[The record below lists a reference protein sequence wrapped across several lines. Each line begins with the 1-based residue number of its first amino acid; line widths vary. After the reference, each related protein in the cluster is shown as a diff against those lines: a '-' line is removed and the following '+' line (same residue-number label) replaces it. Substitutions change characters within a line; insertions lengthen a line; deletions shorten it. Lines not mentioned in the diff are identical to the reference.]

1 LNWRWHSLLCLL
13 AIGASFGIG
22 LLVFSPRADRLAPA
36 AQMPAPVLLSCAAA
50 SDRGCLTTLP
60 GHDIEVVTTP
70 ARPITAA
77 AEPARE
83 PVPVEA
89 APTAVAAPPVAA
101 VAAPPAP
108 ATAVEP
114 PAAVAAVT
122 PPAAITPP
130 AATTAAPAITRHRP
144 PAPRR
149 AATAESEIRPP
160 AAKKAAR
167 REFAAKRR
175 TREAPEVVRRFGD
188 DLRDLPVSSYAGDGT
203 RRGGVI
209 RPTNI
214 QDYYYYGIPRP

>member
-1 LNWRWHSLLCLL
+1 LNWRWHSLICLL

-22 LLVFSPRADRLAPA
+22 LLVFSPHADRVAPA

-60 GHDIEVVTTP
+60 GRDIEVVTTP
-70 ARPITAA
+70 ARPMTAA
-77 AEPARE
+77 VEPAPE
-83 PVPVEA
+83 SAPVETPPDSAPVA
-89 APTAVAAPPVAA
+89 ATPPAVAEPPVAA
-101 VAAPPAP
+101 LA
-108 ATAVEP
+108 EP
-114 PAAVAAVT
+114 PAAAAAVA
-122 PPAAITPP
+122 PPAAIAPP
-130 AATTAAPAITRHRP
+130 AATTTTPAITRHRP

-149 AATAESEIRPP
+149 AAAAESEIRPS

-175 TREAPEVVRRFGD
+175 AREAPEVVRRFGD
-188 DLRDLPVSSYAGDGT
+188 DLHDLPVSSYAGDGT

-214 QDYYYYGIPRP
+214 QDYYYGIPRP